1 MSGREKIER
10 LESRITEL
18 ENENLILKSML
29 KQQAVFG
36 NKITEIVSKMDEIL
50 EKKKLE
56 IESLTNQLLG
66 KSTNETVNDFAI
78 DLVPAMV
85 SESQVSFLEVQERIK
100 LKKEILEKEKTKDGK
115 FKCPY
120 QDICNYVSKYRA
132 NLKKHIRIHTGEKPF
147 ICHICGRGFAQQEGC
162 KKHILTHPGMNGV
175 QCEFCRVR
183 IMKSEMKNHQCQ
195 ARKKRK
201 RSFKTEHCPETF
213 STG

>member
-85 SESQVSFLEVQERIK
+85 SESQVSFLEVQERCYSLEHSRFWVKILD
-100 LKKEILEKEKTKDGK
+100 LKA
-115 FKCPY
+115 
-120 QDICNYVSKYRA
+120 S
-132 NLKKHIRIHTGEKPF
+132 
-147 ICHICGRGFAQQEGC
+147 
-162 KKHILTHPGMNGV
+162 
-175 QCEFCRVR
+175 
-183 IMKSEMKNHQCQ
+183 
-195 ARKKRK
+195 
-201 RSFKTEHCPETF
+201 
-213 STG
+213 

>member
-1 MSGREKIER
+1 MSKHEKIKL
-10 LESRITEL
+10 LESRIIEL
-18 ENENLILKSML
+18 ENENLTLKSLL

-36 NKITEIVSKMDEIL
+36 NKITQIVSEMDELL

-56 IESLTNQLLG
+56 IQSLTNQLLA
-66 KSTNETVNDFAI
+66 KSTSENVNDFTI
-78 DLVPAMV
+78 DFVTESV
-85 SESQVSFLEVQERIK
+85 SETKISFLELEGQVK
-100 LKKEILEKEKTKDGK
+100 LKKEMLEKVRTKDGK

-120 QDICNYVSKYRA
+120 QDICNYVSKYHA

-175 QCEFCRVR
+175 QCEFCRFR
-183 IMKSEMKNHQCQ
+183 ILKSEMETHKCQ

-201 RSFKTEHCPETF
+201 RTFKTEH
-213 STG
+213 

>member
-1 MSGREKIER
+1 MSKHEKIKV

-18 ENENLILKSML
+18 ENENLALKSML

-36 NKITEIVSKMDEIL
+36 NKITQIVSEMDELL

-56 IESLTNQLLG
+56 IQSLTDQLLA
-66 KSTNETVNDFAI
+66 KSTSENVNDFTI
-78 DLVPAMV
+78 DFATESV
-85 SESQVSFLEVQERIK
+85 SETQISFLELEKLKK
-100 LKKEILEKEKTKDGK
+100 LKKEMLEKVRTNDGK

-120 QDICNYVSKYRA
+120 QDICNYVSKYHA

-162 KKHILTHPGMNGV
+162 KKHILTHRGMNGV

-183 IMKSEMKNHQCQ
+183 ILKSEMETHQCQ

-201 RSFKTEHCPETF
+201 RTFKTEY
-213 STG
+213 

>member
-1 MSGREKIER
+1 MSKHEKIER

-18 ENENLILKSML
+18 ENENLFLKSML

-36 NKITEIVSKMDEIL
+36 NKITEIVSEMDELL

-56 IESLTNQLLG
+56 IESLTKQLLT
-66 KSTNETVNDFAI
+66 KSTNRTVTDFAI
-78 DLVPAMV
+78 DLVPEIV
-85 SESQVSFLEVQERIK
+85 SESQVSYLELQEQVK
-100 LKKEILEKEKTKDGK
+100 LKKENLEKERTKDGK

-120 QDICNYVSKYRA
+120 QDICNYVSKHRA

-183 IMKSEMKNHQCQ
+183 ILKSELGTHKCKT
-195 ARKKRK
+195 RRKRK
-201 RSFKTEHCPETF
+201 RIKTENCSENFATE
-213 STG
+213 

>member
-1 MSGREKIER
+1 M
-10 LESRITEL
+10 ESRIIEL
-18 ENENLILKSML
+18 ENENLTLKSLL

-36 NKITEIVSKMDEIL
+36 NKITQIVSEMDELL

-56 IESLTNQLLG
+56 IQSLTNQLLA
-66 KSTNETVNDFAI
+66 KSTSENVNDFTI
-78 DLVPAMV
+78 DFVTESV
-85 SESQVSFLEVQERIK
+85 SETQISFLELEGQVKFKKEM
-100 LKKEILEKEKTKDGK
+100 LKKVRTKDGK

-120 QDICNYVSKYRA
+120 QDICNYVSKYHA

-175 QCEFCRVR
+175 QCEFCRFR
-183 IMKSEMKNHQCQ
+183 ILKSEMAAHNCQ

-201 RSFKTEHCPETF
+201 RTFKTEH
-213 STG
+213 

>member
-1 MSGREKIER
+1 MLAQEKIAL
-10 LESRITEL
+10 LESKITRL

-132 NLKKHIRIHTGEKPF
+132 NLKKHIRVVHEGVRYP
-147 ICHICGRGFAQQEGC
+147 CHLCDVRTTSKASLQLHIRTVHDGLKEHLWFPGFTA
-162 KKHILTHPGMNGV
+162 K
-175 QCEFCRVR
+175 
-183 IMKSEMKNHQCQ
+183 
-195 ARKKRK
+195 
-201 RSFKTEHCPETF
+201 
-213 STG
+213 